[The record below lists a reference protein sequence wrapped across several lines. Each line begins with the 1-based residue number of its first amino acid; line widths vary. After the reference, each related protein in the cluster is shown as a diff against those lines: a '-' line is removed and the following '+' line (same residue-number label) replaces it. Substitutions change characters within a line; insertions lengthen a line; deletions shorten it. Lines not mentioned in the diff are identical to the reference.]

1 MWGDFARIYTYY
13 ITAKPFIHIT
23 QTNKQTKERETN
35 MKIKNLAFFGVMA
48 AIMGVANAARAD
60 ATTVIASQAYVDAKD
75 DLKQNLLDS
84 GANGNITKDDTGTT
98 AASRVVTNVTADG
111 QGHVTVVTA
120 PIDVGGDIS
129 TAINALDGTVVNN
142 DSGTIVRNVTQTDGV
157 ITVEHGTVGT
167 NDIDD
172 SAVTTAK
179 IAGTAVTTAKIADDA
194 VTTAKIMDGN
204 VTMPKTNFTMPQ
216 GNSPASW
223 LAAVDETTS
232 TNTYGGKDVLGAAW
246 TQQEGKL
253 QAANAQADKYVPT
266 MGAVNALIVKQSEAQ
281 DATKSWA
288 VDNNGTL
295 FTKYKN
301 AGDSYVPTVAAVEKR
316 VQQAETSAG
325 GAVNALDAHE
335 TATTNY
341 VVTGVTQTDGLI
353 TGVDSAQITTDYIAS
368 TALSTAI
375 PSSGAVDT
383 KVATEKAVADAVSG
397 TVSDLDNTDTSTGK
411 AVVAVSTTDGIAVP
425 TRADLDYVRAM
436 NNALKNVNTGS
447 AASCDKGNPCVL
459 TYYVDSGNH
468 FMRWTNMDTDSTDA
482 NATAASGEVVTP
494 SAS

>member
-1 MWGDFARIYTYY
+1 
-13 ITAKPFIHIT
+13 
-23 QTNKQTKERETN
+23 

-179 IAGTAVTTAKIADDA
+179 IAGTAVTTAKIADGA
-194 VTTAKIMDGN
+194 
-204 VTMPKTNFTMPQ
+204 VTMPKTSFTMPQ
-216 GNSPASW
+216 GDSNASW
-223 LAAVDETTS
+223 LAAIDETTS
-232 TNTYGGKDVLGAAW
+232 TSNYGGKDVLGATW
-246 TQQEGKL
+246 NQQEGKL
-253 QAANAQADKYVPT
+253 QAANAQADNYVPT

-301 AGDSYVPTVAAVEKR
+301 AGDSYVPTVEAVERR
-316 VQQAETSAG
+316 VQQAEANAGTSLSNATDNTASATHSNG
-325 GAVNALDAHE
+325 TVTFAEANHDGNQTTKLATSHAVEQGLEAIKGYTDHQIGSLDNATE
-335 TATTNY
+335 ATDTNNTIHTPI
-341 VVTGVTQTDGLI
+341 VAVSQTDG
-353 TGVDSAQITTDYIAS
+353 VV
-368 TALSTAI
+368 TATRGTI
-375 PSSGAVDT
+375 SGAGIEANSLEYAANINNLLKDVNSG
-383 KVATEKAVADAVSG
+383 DAARCP
-397 TVSDLDNTDTSTGK
+397 K
-411 AVVAVSTTDGIAVP
+411 
-425 TRADLDYVRAM
+425 
-436 NNALKNVNTGS
+436 GS
-447 AASCDKGNPCVL
+447 PCVL
-459 TYYVDSGNH
+459 TYYVDGGKQ
-468 FMRWTNMDTDSTDA
+468 FVRWTNMDTDNTEA
-482 NATAASGEVVTP
+482 NVTP
-494 SAS
+494 ANGEAIGSQTGAA

>member
-1 MWGDFARIYTYY
+1 
-13 ITAKPFIHIT
+13 
-23 QTNKQTKERETN
+23 

-75 DLKQNLLDS
+75 DLKQDLLNSS
-84 GANGNITKDDTGTT
+84 GANPNITKDDTGTT

-129 TAINALDGTVVNN
+129 TAINNLDGTVVAN
-142 DSGTIVRNVTQTDGV
+142 DSGTIVRNVTQTDGI

-167 NDIDD
+167 SDIDD

-223 LAAVDETTS
+223 LAAIDETTS
-232 TNTYGGKDVLGAAW
+232 TNTYSGKDVLGSTW

-253 QAANAQADKYVPT
+253 QAANAQADSYVPT

-295 FTKYKN
+295 FTKAAK

-316 VQQAETSAG
+316 VQQAETSAS
-325 GAVNALDAHE
+325 GAVSGLDAHE

-353 TGVDSAQITTDYIAS
+353 TGVDSAQITTSYIDS
-368 TALSTAI
+368 NALATSISATN
-375 PSSGAVDT
+375 SAVDT
-383 KVATEKAVADAVSG
+383 KLATEGAVRGAINALDAASEA
-397 TVSDLDNTDTSTGK
+397 TDTNNTIHTPI
-411 AVVAVSTTDGIAVP
+411 VAVSQTDGVVTA
-425 TRADLDYVRAM
+425 TRGTISGAGIEANSLEYAANI
-436 NNALKNVNTGS
+436 NNLLKDVNSGDAARCPKGS
-447 AASCDKGNPCVL
+447 PCVL
-459 TYYVDSGNH
+459 TYYVDGGKQ
-468 FMRWTNMDTDSTDA
+468 FVRWTNMDTDNTDA
-482 NATAASGEVVTP
+482 NVTP
-494 SAS
+494 ANGEAIGSQTGAA